1 MAFEMKKHA
10 LLLILGY
17 LGTAGLTGGAGYWMY
32 DEYCVARDE
41 KAEVEKQVQMADAK
55 ISRIPSLETDV
66 ICLRENVSEL
76 VKILPSTKEVNEFV
90 NKLNDFAQESHVR
103 IDSLKPDKDTSKTK
117 DVFDKVI
124 YKTKMV
130 ANLGEFLQF
139 LSLCE
144 GYERFVKVT
153 SLDVK
158 AGKWEKEM
166 AREDVR
172 HEISVELETYS
183 YRGNDDP
190 AKSTTIINYEKRRDA
205 LKDEIATRRSDIR
218 VEHFKLVP
226 NPLRRDP
233 FVDPRRRVSDEGN
246 GGLPYPE
253 QKALVDALVAKAQ
266 ELIVL
271 ADALGN
277 KDTNFIRRL
286 ELETEIDNKVATLQA
301 DLERSLS
308 ETGVTDLSLRRSIE
322 RDVMPILKKMN
333 GRDTMASA
341 AATLEDLRRFA
352 KDMRQM
358 LQQGNYQ
365 GVLQK
370 HKIIAGRIDAKLVGA
385 EGGALLQQIDRCK
398 LEAEVAMDFAKKAIE
413 IKGAVV
419 QDTGSVVVV
428 NGRVLREGDNV
439 EDDLVVHHIAVD
451 RVEFRYKGVVL
462 ARAR

>member
-17 LGTAGLTGGAGYWMY
+17 LATIGLSAGAGYWMY
-32 DEYCVARDE
+32 DQYRISRDE
-41 KAEVEKQVQMADAK
+41 LAELDKQEQIADAK
-55 ISRIPSLETDV
+55 IARIPALETDV

-90 NKLNDFAQESHVR
+90 NKLNDFAEESHAR
-103 IDSLKPDKDTSKTK
+103 IDSLKPEKDTSKTK

-130 ANLGEFLQF
+130 ANVSEFLQF

-158 AGKWEKEM
+158 SGDWEKEM

-190 AKSTTIINYEKRRDA
+190 AKGTTIINYEKRRDA

-218 VEHFKLVP
+218 VEHYKLVP

-233 FVDPRRRVSDEGN
+233 FVDPRRRVADEGN

-253 QKALVDALVAKAQ
+253 QKALVDSLVAQAQ
-266 ELIVL
+266 ALSVL
-271 ADALGN
+271 AEAISSR
-277 KDTNFIRRL
+277 DTNFIRRL
-286 ELETEIDNKVATLQA
+286 ELETEVDTKVAQLQA
-301 DLERSLS
+301 DLERSLAD
-308 ETGVTDLSLRRSIE
+308 TGVTDLSLRRSIE
-322 RDVMPILKKMN
+322 RDVMPILKQMT
-333 GRDTMASA
+333 GRDTMATA

-358 LQQGNYQ
+358 LQQGSYAS
-365 GVLQK
+365 VIQK
-370 HKIIAGRIDAKLVGA
+370 HKIIAGRIDTKLVGA
-385 EGGALLQQIDRCK
+385 EGAALLQQIDRCK

-419 QDTGSVVVV
+419 QDAGSVVVV
-428 NGRVLREGDNV
+428 NGRVLREGENV